1 MISRDAKER
10 LESPWFLS
18 IDGGGGGEDVHVD

>member
-18 IDGGGGGEDVHVD
+18 IDGGGGEDVHVD